1 MNSCTDKILTIKEKN
16 IHNHLKDVTLCPPIF
31 NSIDIY
37 LDSFPLIFLDRFIS
51 QFLKVAVIKPL
62 L

>member
-37 LDSFPLIFLDRFIS
+37 LDSLPLIFLGRFIS
-51 QFLKVAVIKPL
+51 QS
-62 L
+62 